1 MESPEV
7 LREPAI
13 AVPQSRRTVEE
24 VSDADTPR
32 STLPPAVAATTPHH
46 TIATPH
52 HTSSGAGA
60 MEDDS
65 DDAAPRAAG
74 RAPPRAAAAQQ
85 QRRRRQPI
93 KNQQRSGSATH
104 RSTCRSTYRARAGR
118 RRRLRGHYS

>member
-1 MESPEV
+1 MMESPEV

-32 STLPPAVAATTPHH
+32 SATLPQAVAATTPHH

-65 DDAAPRAAG
+65 DDAAPAQIVEPPG
-74 RAPPRAAAAQQ
+74 R
-85 QRRRRQPI
+85 
-93 KNQQRSGSATH
+93 
-104 RSTCRSTYRARAGR
+104 
-118 RRRLRGHYS
+118 